1 MSEKD
6 TLYVLAAAYDDVTDA
21 VADYEAIKALY
32 YEVKSSHDFDAA
44 VIDKDEA
51 GRVTIVK
58 KHEQPTRHGAA
69 VGLGW
74 GIAAG
79 VVTALF
85 PPVGILGALT
95 VGAGGGAAIGAVAGH
110 AAGGLSRTDLKE
122 LGETLDTGTAG
133 LIAVYETNYADQ
145 VAANIKAAN
154 RMISRAVD
162 LDADALAAELK
173 QVEKEAAQAGTTAP
187 ASGSET

>member
-1 MSEKD
+1 M
-6 TLYVLAAAYDDVTDA
+6 
-21 VADYEAIKALY
+21 
-32 YEVKSSHDFDAA
+32 
-44 VIDKDEA
+44 
-51 GRVTIVK
+51 
-58 KHEQPTRHGAA
+58 
-69 VGLGW
+69 GLRW

-85 PPVGILGALT
+85 PPVGILGALA

-154 RMISRAVD
+154 RMIARAVD

>member
-6 TLYVLAAAYDDVTDA
+6 TLYVLAAAYDDVADA

-85 PPVGILGALT
+85 PPVGILGALA

>member
-6 TLYVLAAAYDDVTDA
+6 TLYVLAAAYDDVADA

-32 YEVKSSHDFDAA
+32 YEVQSSHDFDAA
-44 VIDKDEA
+44 VIAKDAE
-51 GRVTIVK
+51 GSVSIVK

-74 GIAAG
+74 GVAAG
-79 VVTALF
+79 VVAALF
-85 PPVGILGALT
+85 PPVGILGAIA
-95 VGAGGGAAIGAVAGH
+95 VGGGGGAAIGAVAGH
-110 AAGGLSRTDLKE
+110 AAGGLSRTDLKD
-122 LGETLDTGTAG
+122 LGEALDAGTAG

-145 VAANIKAAN
+145 IAANIKAAN

-173 QVEKEAAQAGTTAP
+173 QAETAGAAPGP
-187 ASGSET
+187 GPES